1 LYFCTLMIYMLLFQD
16 VWQLLSF
23 SCDTCEMLSLPQSS
37 SLYFRL
43 QAFDFSPSSFCNK
56 MCFTICKVLLK
67 FASLQN
73 WFYVSF
79 CFFASRFLF
88 FICKAFGFC
97 KVLCV
102 VERCDLCKSCH
113 LAIVAT
119 LSSYWCTSF
128 LLFFFLFQGFF
139 LVCWFIHCY
148 KVMLLRNITCA
159 SIVTLSNSTCLC
171 VFETKQI
178 TLWKRAL

>member
-1 LYFCTLMIYMLLFQD
+1 MYFCTLMIYMLLFQD

-79 CFFASRFLF
+79 CFLLQ
-88 FICKAFGFC
+88 GFC
-97 KVLCV
+97 FSFVKLLVFAKFCVLLNV
-102 VERCDLCKSCH
+102 VTCARVVILQLLQH
-113 LAIVAT
+113 FQAIDAP
-119 LSSYWCTSF
+119 LSSC
-128 LLFFFLFQGFF
+128 FFFCFKGFF
-139 LVCWFIHCY
+139 WFVDLFIAIRLCCWEI
-148 KVMLLRNITCA
+148 
-159 SIVTLSNSTCLC
+159 
-171 VFETKQI
+171 
-178 TLWKRAL
+178 

>member
-1 LYFCTLMIYMLLFQD
+1 MYFCTLMIYMLLFQD

-88 FICKAFGFC
+88 FICKVFGFC

-102 VERCDLCKSCH
+102 VECCDLCKSCH

-139 LVCWFIHCY
+139 FWFVDLFIAIRLCCWEI
-148 KVMLLRNITCA
+148 
-159 SIVTLSNSTCLC
+159 
-171 VFETKQI
+171 
-178 TLWKRAL
+178 